1 MDLTIIRIL
10 IDLIKTQNS
19 NVLAILLV
27 IMLYNTY
34 RFTRYLYEEIKK
46 RDETKVASYL
56 EKVLSEI
63 HQDPLRKRNN
73 KEEENDSNLLK
84 EITEKILDKIPS
96 SH

>member
-10 IDLIKTQNS
+10 IDLFKTQNS

-46 RDETKVASYL
+46 RD
-56 EKVLSEI
+56 
-63 HQDPLRKRNN
+63 Q
-73 KEEENDSNLLK
+73 
-84 EITEKILDKIPS
+84 KILELEEKLKNLEV
-96 SH
+96 

>member
-10 IDLIKTQNS
+10 IDLFKTQNS

-46 RDETKVASYL
+46 RDQKIL
-56 EKVLSEI
+56 EL
-63 HQDPLRKRNN
+63 
-73 KEEENDSNLLK
+73 EEKLK
-84 EITEKILDKIPS
+84 EKENLEV
-96 SH
+96 

>member
-10 IDLIKTQNS
+10 IDLFKTQNS

-46 RDETKVASYL
+46 RDL
-56 EKVLSEI
+56 EIIEL
-63 HQDPLRKRNN
+63 
-73 KEEENDSNLLK
+73 KEKLK
-84 EITEKILDKIPS
+84 EIEEN
-96 SH
+96 